1 MLVKWKTDYSGK
13 TIERVECTRE
23 TESTVWVLEDQT
35 GWFDQQAGKPPKMV
49 ERRRQKDGTYHDT
62 WELAHAYLLALA
74 TQNLEAAR
82 LNLARAQG
90 HYGNLKGMK
99 PPATHGEQS

>member
-1 MLVKWKTDYSGK
+1 MLVKWKTSRIGGAQID
-13 TIERVECTRE
+13 RVECTRE
-23 TESTVWVLEDQT
+23 TAKAVWVLEYPWTLDSKP
-35 GWFDQQAGKPPKMV
+35 GSIPPVEKRQAKIG
-49 ERRRQKDGTYHDT
+49 EWARYHDT

-99 PPATHGEQS
+99 PPAA